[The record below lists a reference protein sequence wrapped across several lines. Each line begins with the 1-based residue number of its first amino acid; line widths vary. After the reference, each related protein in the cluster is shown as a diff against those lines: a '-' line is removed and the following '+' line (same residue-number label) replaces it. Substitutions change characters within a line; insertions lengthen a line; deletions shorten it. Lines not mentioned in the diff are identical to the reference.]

1 MNEGGQSSTGQLLD
15 FMLETH
21 PAWPKLLAQSKEK
34 GVNHFVLLGDLLEEQ
49 MKETDAPFLT
59 YLTRGLHIYP
69 DLHGESPSLALPHP
83 KFHIRYILHVLSGN
97 RSPLADSKMRGM
109 IVGLSLDKGV
119 KDLALR
125 YLATCEAIALQTR
138 Q

>member
-21 PAWPKLLAQSKEK
+21 PAWPKLLDQAKAK
-34 GVNHFVLLGDLLEEQ
+34 GVNHFVLLNDLLKEQ

-69 DLHGESPSLALPHP
+69 DLHGKLP
-83 KFHIRYILHVLSGN
+83 
-97 RSPLADSKMRGM
+97 A
-109 IVGLSLDKGV
+109 GLSSV
-119 KDLALR
+119 S
-125 YLATCEAIALQTR
+125 
-138 Q
+138 